1 MSCNCGGTCNNDP
14 SGNKNNSR
22 REFLLTGLLATVAVA
37 GCNDAKHPFATEDQ
51 VALSGEK
58 VKLLS
63 VNGEVIEID
72 KAFLKPVPELPH
84 LSNAEERKG
93 MPGKKFV
100 MVIDLARCKNLKKC
114 QSACNHAHQVNPG
127 QNWVKVLGMEDAD
140 HTAPYWQPTICM
152 HCDEP
157 PCVKVCPVDATFKRQ
172 DGLVLIDSDRCIGCR
187 FCMAAC
193 PYSTRVFNWEE
204 PVQTNNAELE
214 KQNPD
219 HHATVVADQ
228 LYSCET
234 SLPQKK
240 GTVGKCD
247 FCPDMTRKGELPH
260 CVSACPNGVFM
271 FGDLNEDSVTNGAET
286 FRFSQLIKDKAG
298 YRLMEDLG
306 TKPRVYYLPPV
317 SRNFPYESGFENEN
331 EFDKKNK
338 HK

>member
-1 MSCNCGGTCNNDP
+1 MSCNCGENNCN
-14 SGNKNNSR
+14 KNSR
-22 REFLLTGLLATVAVA
+22 RDFLLTGLLATTAAVT
-37 GCNDAKHPFATEDQ
+37 GCSDKKNPFSTDEP
-51 VALSGEK
+51 VGLTGEK

-63 VNGEVIEID
+63 VNGEIIEID
-72 KAFLKPVPELPH
+72 RAFLKPVPDLPH
-84 LSNAEERKG
+84 LSNAEERRG

-114 QSACNHAHQVNPG
+114 QSACNHMHQVHPG
-127 QNWVKVLGMEDAD
+127 QSWVKVLDMEDAD
-140 HTAPYWQPTICM
+140 HSAPYWQPTTCM

-172 DGLVLIDSDRCIGCR
+172 DGIVLIDSDRCIGCR

-193 PYSTRVFNWEE
+193 PYSSRVFNWEE
-204 PVQTNNAELE
+204 PILTKE
-214 KQNPD
+214 
-219 HHATVVADQ
+219 VADQ
-228 LYSCET
+228 YYSCET
-234 SLPQKK
+234 SMPQKK

-286 FRFSQLIKDKAG
+286 FRFSELIKDKAG

-306 TKPRVYYLPPV
+306 TKPSVYYLPPV
-317 SRNFPYESGFENEN
+317 NRNFPFESGLENEVK
-331 EFDKKNK
+331 EEKK
-338 HK
+338 